1 METVDQI
8 IQYMFSRLS
17 VDLETQELIKIIYRI
32 PSDDDKQHPDL
43 HYSYGCLIH
52 QKQHAELLANKK
64 INYKVQANFWKCNNE
79 VKNVDLF
86 TLITHFKCYLETV
99 KINKLAQRHAL
110 KRQKEGAALKE

>member
-1 METVDQI
+1 MTNK
-8 IQYMFSRLS
+8 Y
-17 VDLETQELIKIIYRI
+17 
-32 PSDDDKQHPDL
+32 PDL

-99 KINKLAQRHAL
+99 KINKLPRGTTSRD
-110 KRQKEGAALKE
+110 KKKGAALKESK